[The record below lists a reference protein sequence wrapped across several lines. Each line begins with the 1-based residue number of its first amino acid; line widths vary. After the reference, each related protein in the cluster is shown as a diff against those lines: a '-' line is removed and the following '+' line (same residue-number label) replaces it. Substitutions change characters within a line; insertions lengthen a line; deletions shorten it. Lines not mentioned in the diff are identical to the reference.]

1 MLDLRNPLYGVALGL
16 GAHQQ
21 HVQSEAPGRY
31 CHGGSDDGPIWNASD
46 GRRRRSDHLLQR
58 QWRFYVALMGM
69 GWGSSLNWLG
79 LWVFVGLEGFRKRGV
94 CGEKVFVVGIV
105 WDLVGIAGTGT

>member
-1 MLDLRNPLYGVALGL
+1 MVASKRGWPW
-16 GAHQQ
+16 AQ
-21 HVQSEAPGRY
+21 GRLAFQA
-31 CHGGSDDGPIWNASD
+31 CV
-46 GRRRRSDHLLQR
+46 
-58 QWRFYVALMGM
+58 WRFHVDLMGM